1 MIWKGEQ
8 NMKKWMRVL
17 PVLGAAVLLTVGFG
31 HQTAQAKKGEHPV
44 IADRIFIGDVAVG
57 GMTKEEAVDAV
68 QDYVQDLGDK
78 TITLTINDVSVEAT
92 AEELGLTW
100 EDQES
105 VKEAVAY
112 GKSGNL
118 IARYKA
124 GKDLEHEDKVFKL
137 PLMVD
142 AEKTT
147 AYLEDHTSELNREA
161 VDFGLNRENG
171 AFKIIEGQ
179 DGIVV
184 DVKKSVDAIDDSLKE
199 GWKDDNTVELAA
211 EVTKPQGSEE
221 ELSKVKDVL
230 GTFSTNYASSAAG
243 RKANIANG
251 SKKINGSVIYPGEE
265 FSVYQTVAPFNAD
278 NGYKLAGAYE
288 NGTTVDAYG
297 GGICQVSTTLYNAVI
312 RAELEVTER
321 SGHSMIVGYVDPSA
335 DAAIAGEY
343 KDFKFKNNTE
353 APIYIEGSA
362 SGSNVSFT
370 IYGQETR
377 AANRKVSFASETL
390 STTDPG
396 VKFEASSDAVGTIT
410 QTQSAHVGK
419 SARLWKVVT
428 VDGVEQ
434 SREIFNKT
442 TYKASPKIYAVGTSS
457 ANPEAV
463 SAMKAAIAS
472 QNEATIRAA
481 AAQWKNAVQQPAADT
496 TTDMTQQPAD
506 SAQQGQ
512 TQDQTQQTTVPAQT
526 AQ

>member
-1 MIWKGEQ
+1 
-8 NMKKWMRVL
+8 MKAIHKENITLYVDEEKTD
-17 PVLGAAVLLTVGFG
+17 VKIESLGAMADADKTVEEAYALGRTGTIFE
-31 HQTAQAKKGEHPV
+31 QYSDAKKKEHKLRV
-44 IADRIFIGDVAVG
+44 YRQYDKAKFKKNVKKA
-57 GMTKEEAVDAV
+57 TK
-68 QDYVQDLGDK
+68 K
-78 TITLTINDVSVEAT
+78 IITEPRNA
-92 AEELGLTW
+92 
-100 EDQES
+100 S
-105 VKEAVAY
+105 VKRKN
-112 GKSGNL
+112 GKFVVV
-118 IARYKA
+118 K
-124 GKDLEHEDKVFKL
+124 
-137 PLMVD
+137 
-142 AEKTT
+142 EKTGYT
-147 AYLEDHTSELNREA
+147 MNMDETFAN
-161 VDFGLNRENG
+161 F
-171 AFKIIEGQ
+171 
-179 DGIVV
+179 
-184 DVKKSVDAIDDSLKE
+184 KKSVESCKSKAKLDVVKQKAKYTS
-199 GWKDDNTVELAA
+199 KDMA
-211 EVTKPQGSEE
+211 QI
-221 ELSKVKDVL
+221 KDVL
-230 GTFSTNYASSAAG
+230 GTYTTEYGGSPYG
-243 RKANIANG
+243 RKVNVANG
-251 SKKINGSVIYPGEE
+251 ASKINGSIVYPGETL
-265 FSVYQTVAPFNAD
+265 SVYKTVSQFTKE
-278 NGYKLAGAYE
+278 NGYALAGSYE
-288 NGTTVDAYG
+288 NGQTVQTYG
-297 GGICQVSTTLYNAVI
+297 GGICQVSTTLSNAVI

-512 TQDQTQQTTVPAQT
+512 TQNQTQQTTVPAQT

>member
-1 MIWKGEQ
+1 
-8 NMKKWMRVL
+8 MKKWIRVL

-78 TITLTINDVSVEAT
+78 TITLTINDVSVEGT

-161 VDFGLNRENG
+161 VDFGLTR
-171 AFKIIEGQ
+171 
-179 DGIVV
+179 
-184 DVKKSVDAIDDSLKE
+184 LKE

-211 EVTKPQGSEE
+211 AVTKPQGSEE

-370 IYGQETR
+370 IYGQEIR
-377 AANRKVSFASETL
+377 AANRKVSFVSETL

>member
-1 MIWKGEQ
+1 MSILPQ
-8 NMKKWMRVL
+8 MRRL
-17 PVLGAAVLLTVGFG
+17 P
-31 HQTAQAKKGEHPV
+31 E
-44 IADRIFIGDVAVG
+44 
-57 GMTKEEAVDAV
+57 
-68 QDYVQDLGDK
+68 
-78 TITLTINDVSVEAT
+78 
-92 AEELGLTW
+92 
-100 EDQES
+100 
-105 VKEAVAY
+105 
-112 GKSGNL
+112 
-118 IARYKA
+118 
-124 GKDLEHEDKVFKL
+124 
-137 PLMVD
+137 
-142 AEKTT
+142 
-147 AYLEDHTSELNREA
+147 
-161 VDFGLNRENG
+161 
-171 AFKIIEGQ
+171 
-179 DGIVV
+179 
-184 DVKKSVDAIDDSLKE
+184 
-199 GWKDDNTVELAA
+199 
-211 EVTKPQGSEE
+211 
-221 ELSKVKDVL
+221 
-230 GTFSTNYASSAAG
+230 
-243 RKANIANG
+243 
-251 SKKINGSVIYPGEE
+251 
-265 FSVYQTVAPFNAD
+265 
-278 NGYKLAGAYE
+278 
-288 NGTTVDAYG
+288 
-297 GGICQVSTTLYNAVI
+297 
-312 RAELEVTER
+312 
-321 SGHSMIVGYVDPSA
+321 
-335 DAAIAGEY
+335 EY